1 MSEFFSVTLNKDIV
15 LDDSIIGM
23 DTGWSS
29 YHINQKI
36 SELNEKIKSEELTT
50 ETLNKTFSNITFT
63 TIADLN
69 SINDTILN
77 SIIDITNTSPIK
89 NLSFQI
95 IAEEIILYGGIIPP
109 QRTISFDTQRNNLI
123 IKVNG
128 DGTINMITKI
138 LKEVQ

>member
-1 MSEFFSVTLNKDIV
+1 MSEFFSVTLNKDVV
-15 LDDSIIGM
+15 LDDSVIGI

-29 YHINQKI
+29 YYINQKI
-36 SELNEKIKSEELTT
+36 LELNEKIKNKELTT

-69 SINDTILN
+69 SINGTILN
-77 SIIDITNTSPIK
+77 SIIDITNTSSVK

-95 IAEEIILYGGIIPP
+95 MAEGIILYGGVIPL
-109 QRTISFDTQRNNLI
+109 QRTISFDTQRDNLI

-128 DGTINMITKI
+128 DGTINMITKV
-138 LKEVQ
+138 LKEV